1 MRPQISI
8 ITITFNSG
16 KTLERT
22 IQSVIS
28 QNYEQLEYLIID
40 GGSTDN
46 TMDIV
51 KKYHD
56 HISFSISEPDH
67 GISDAFNKGI
77 HYATGEI
84 IGIINSDDTLLPGA
98 LDAIANA
105 YDPKIDVY
113 RGHTIY
119 ENIKTKFRFSSKP
132 SLEFPVSDYMKIRVC
147 HQGTF
152 VTKAAY
158 ARVGGYKT
166 YIRYIMDMDLLFR
179 LYNSGCTFKYV
190 PYDIAVFYS
199 GGATSDS
206 FNKKVGERYRV
217 IRENGGSVF
226 TAIKV
231 NLHCIIK
238 DIAKIVFD
246 TLFGENF
253 KYRLRGRKN
262 LPLTE

>member
-1 MRPQISI
+1 MNPRISI
-8 ITITFNSG
+8 ITITYNSG

-22 IQSVIS
+22 INSVIT
-28 QNYEQLEYLIID
+28 QGYDQLEYLIID
-40 GGSTDN
+40 GGSKDD

-51 KKYHD
+51 RKYQHA
-56 HISFSISEPDH
+56 IAFSISEPDR

-84 IGIINSDDTLLPGA
+84 IGIINSDDILLPGA
-98 LDAIANA
+98 LQAIADA
-105 YDPKIDVY
+105 YEPEVDVY

-119 ENIKTKFRFSSKP
+119 ENVNTGFRFSNKP
-132 SLEFPVSDYMKIRVC
+132 SMEFPVSRYMKTSVC

-158 ARVGGYKT
+158 GRWGGYKT
-166 YIRYIMDMDLLFR
+166 DVRYIMDMDLLFR
-179 LYNSGCTFKYV
+179 LYKVGCKFKYV

-199 GGATSDS
+199 GGATSDP
-206 FNKKVGERYRV
+206 FYKKISERYRV

-231 NLHCIIK
+231 NIHCVIK
-238 DIAKIVFD
+238 DIAKIIFD

-253 KYRLRGRKN
+253 KYKLRGRKKS
-262 LPLTE
+262 PLNE